1 MSLSKT
7 TVGTLVDLIE
17 NKLAVL
23 QIGDRNDLRE
33 MVILQRCLSE
43 IKDLSDVAANDGTG
57 IPTRGRHRK
66 MEALMNDMMRNEE
79 MRERA

>member
-1 MSLSKT
+1 MSMTKA
-7 TVGTLVDLIE
+7 TVETLVDLVE

-23 QIGDRNDLRE
+23 QIGDRDDLRQ

-43 IKDLSDVAANDGTG
+43 LRSLSEKEACALYDATG

-66 MEALMNDMMRNEE
+66 MAALMEE
-79 MRERA
+79 MALVGERA